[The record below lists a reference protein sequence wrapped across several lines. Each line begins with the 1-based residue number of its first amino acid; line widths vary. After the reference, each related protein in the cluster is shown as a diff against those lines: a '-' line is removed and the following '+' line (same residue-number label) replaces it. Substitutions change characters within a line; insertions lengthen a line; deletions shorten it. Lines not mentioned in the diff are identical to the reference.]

1 METMIDGIKKNAGM
15 TVFFG
20 ILLIVLGILAM
31 GSPLMAGLSVALFVG
46 WMLIIGGVMQVIFAI
61 RSRGG
66 IFAILMGVLSLL
78 AGGYMISNPGVTLAA
93 LSIVLAAFLIVSGI
107 AEAII
112 AFSVRPAEG
121 WVWALISAIASF
133 ILGVMIWQQFPIGG
147 ALAIGI
153 LLGLKL
159 LFSGMMLL
167 MLGMA
172 VRKAV

>member
-1 METMIDGIKKNAGM
+1 METMIDGIRQNAGM
-15 TVFFG
+15 AVFAG
-20 ILLIVLGILAM
+20 ILLIILGFLAM

-46 WMLIIGGVMQVIFAI
+46 WMLIIGGIMQVIFAI
-61 RSRGG
+61 KSRGG
-66 IFAILMGVLSLL
+66 MFAILMGVLSLL

-93 LSIVLAAFLIVSGI
+93 LSIILAVFLIISGI
-107 AEAII
+107 AEALV
-112 AFSVRPAEG
+112 AFSVHPADG

-167 MLGMA
+167 MFGMA
-172 VRKAV
+172 VRKSV

>member
-1 METMIDGIKKNAGM
+1 METMIDGIKQNAGM
-15 TVFFG
+15 AIFTG
-20 ILLIVLGILAM
+20 ILLIILGILAM

-46 WMLIIGGVMQVIFAI
+46 WMLIAGGIMQIIFAI
-61 RSRGG
+61 RTKGG

-78 AGGYMISNPGVTLAA
+78 AGGYMISNPGVTLAV
-93 LSIVLAAFLIVSGI
+93 LSIILAAFLIVSGI
-107 AEAII
+107 AEAMV
-112 AFSVRPAEG
+112 AFSVRPADG

-167 MLGMA
+167 MLGTA
-172 VRKAV
+172 VRKAI